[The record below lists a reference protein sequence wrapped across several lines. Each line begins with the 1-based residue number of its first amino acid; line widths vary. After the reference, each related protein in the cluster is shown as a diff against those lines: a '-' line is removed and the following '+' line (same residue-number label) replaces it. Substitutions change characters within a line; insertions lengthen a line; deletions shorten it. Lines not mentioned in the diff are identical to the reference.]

1 MTRAQI
7 EAEVVAALVQMFELD
22 AATVTPA
29 ARLTEDLEL
38 DSLDAV
44 DMAARM
50 QEMTGERVP
59 EQALRKI
66 RTVGDVVDQIEQS
79 LRRRA

>member
-22 AATVTPA
+22 PAAVTPA

-66 RTVGDVVDQIEQS
+66 RTVADVVDQIES
-79 LRRRA
+79 TLRRRG

>member
-1 MTRAQI
+1 MTRGQI

-22 AATVTPA
+22 PTAVTPA

-66 RTVGDVVDQIEQS
+66 RTVGDVVDQIES
-79 LRRRA
+79 TLRRRG